1 MTSDV
6 HLRDNHCW
14 SARAELK
21 IRCWPIRFELES
33 PANRLRS
40 RRLPPLPCA
49 VVPAWELD
57 CSCHV
62 SRSFPE
68 KFHQAAAAP
77 RVWPGGRL
85 PLPHRERRLRLP
97 SQTEPRR
104 GRIAERAHH
113 RAQSRS
119 ASDADY
125 LTGRFGSLEPRR
137 GFSPHRTAP
146 GRSRRAFGRLA
157 EFAQSPRPDTGR
169 FTGCARRGLGA
180 RRHTLGPP
188 SCQTGPFPFP
198 FLFPCPRPLPPRKR
212 HHRNSGRT
220 LFLSSGRRADK
231 MVVREVARGPSLRF
245 PQVRGAIR
253 QLW

>member
-1 MTSDV
+1 M

-40 RRLPPLPCA
+40 RRLPPLPSA

-68 KFHQAAAAP
+68 KFHQAAAAR

-146 GRSRRAFGRLA
+146 HRAALGVPLA
-157 EFAQSPRPDTGR
+157 ASPSSLKVRVQTR
-169 FTGCARRGLGA
+169 AVSQAVLGVA
-180 RRHTLGPP
+180 WEHAATL
-188 SCQTGPFPFP
+188 
-198 FLFPCPRPLPPRKR
+198 
-212 HHRNSGRT
+212 SGRPRVKPAPSPSP
-220 LFLSSGRRADK
+220 SSFP
-231 MVVREVARGPSLRF
+231 ARGPSPLASVTIAIRGGRF
-245 PQVRGAIR
+245 FCPPGGALTKWLSAKLPEGRPRAFRKLGGGAIR